1 MKRLLYLL
9 LLFSAPALAQKNTD
23 DIKLDEL
30 KTPSSP
36 GFTILGVQPTE
47 ISRPKSWRELE
58 TNLSN
63 SFFQDNRLV
72 IPKNI
77 AVEFN
82 PFFTLNNINPS
93 NSPSFVYG
101 QEQKG
106 FNWNTLRYNSSFSL
120 ATGDFKTYNDTSK
133 TNPRMGIGY
142 RTQFAEFK
150 PTPKG
155 SDAFRALM
163 ATQRN
168 IALITTALKVLQT
181 DTSASFTNIM
191 DVLSYLKKSIY
202 KDLSES
208 FRLSDT
214 VEVYKLL
221 ENRLREPGKELIT
234 EGKSKAEIVAQLNQI
249 MVAITD
255 QAEFMSNYNLVAE
268 SLTQRYGLC
277 VEFATALLLDF
288 PTSNISFSKMPKF
301 GLWFTGTYRTKN
313 GYFEFGGLARILSS
327 KFDTL
332 SRFNNFDFGGRVMIE
347 GERWSINA
355 ELIQRFQWEVVNN
368 TNTTGSG
375 GQITLKYNADFKTSL
390 TANYRLTQ
398 DMLLT
403 YTFGNDFTIN
413 TENQQLSQA
422 LGSRLGITYAFGGP
436 KVQDVKDAL
445 R

>member
-1 MKRLLYLL
+1 MKSFFLAFLL
-9 LLFSAPALAQKNTD
+9 LSVSLHAQKSTD
-23 DIKLDEL
+23 QIKLDEL

-58 TNLSN
+58 TNLTN
-63 SFFQDNRLV
+63 SFFQDNKFV

-82 PFFTLNNINPS
+82 PFFTLREINPS
-93 NSPSFVYG
+93 NSPSFIYG
-101 QEQKG
+101 RKDNG
-106 FNWNTLRYNSSFSL
+106 FNWNTLRINSSFSL

-133 TNPRMGIGY
+133 TNPRMGLGY
-142 RTQFAEFK
+142 RTQLAEFK
-150 PTPKG
+150 PTSKG
-155 SDAFRALM
+155 RYAFRALL
-163 ATQRN
+163 ATQLN
-168 IALITTALKVLQT
+168 ILTVTTALQQLQVT
-181 DTSASFTNIM
+181 GKNKFKSADSLIST
-191 DVLSYLKKSIY
+191 LKKSCA
-202 KDLSES
+202 ES
-208 FRLSDT
+208 LKSSNHLADT
-214 VEVYKLL
+214 GVVNAMIEQ
-221 ENRLREPGKELIT
+221 NLREIAVQMYA
-234 EGKSKAEIVAQLNQI
+234 EGKSNTEIFTQLNAAMI
-249 MVAITD
+249 AITE
-255 QAEFMSNYNLVAE
+255 QADFMSNYNQVVE

-277 VEFATALLLDF
+277 VEMAAAMLLDF
-288 PTSNISFSKMPKF
+288 PGNDITFSKVPKF
-301 GLWFTGTYRTKN
+301 GIWFTGTYRTEN
-313 GYFEFGGLARILSS
+313 GHFEVGGLARFLSS

-355 ELIQRFQWEVVNN
+355 ELIQRFQWEVIGASSS
-368 TNTTGSG
+368 GSS
-375 GQITLKYNADFKTSL
+375 GQVTLKYNADFKTSL

-413 TENQQLSQA
+413 TETQQQQSS

-436 KVQDVKDAL
+436 RVQDVKDGL